1 MNYKDKTEIELLR
14 EEERLEEQLD
24 TISDECVKEGL
35 SYDEFRKRAYDVKK
49 ALYFISKE
57 LRLRK
62 APTVEFG
69 KHWQGDTFTMEE
81 FIDAVNSG
89 LFVDSDG
96 YGYYATDNG
105 KSDIYIYPSDIKEN
119 MYRND
124 FTHVIWFNK

>member
-1 MNYKDKTEIELLR
+1 MNYKDKTDAELLR
-14 EEERLEEQLD
+14 EEERLEEKLN
-24 TISDECVKEGL
+24 TISDECIKEGL
-35 SYDEFRKRAYDVKK
+35 NYEEFCKRAYDVKEG
-49 ALYFISKE
+49 LYFISKE

-62 APTVEFG
+62 TPTVEFG

-81 FIDAVNSG
+81 FIDAVKSG

-105 KSDIYIYPSDIKEN
+105 KSDITIYPSDIIEN
-119 MYRND
+119 MYRKD